1 MKFFRLIRS
10 GIEIAPLLTEIQAK
24 QEAWLLNTSRQDK
37 VQVQR
42 DTNTIFLRGHVRR
55 PDLQVNENQES
66 RFTDTSKSFP
76 RAVALMTS
84 FAKEMN
90 AHLSRATI
98 VRLKPKS
105 KVFRHVDAGSY
116 YFVRDRYHIVL
127 YSSAGSVMVSGN
139 EWVRMREGELW
150 WFDNKQYHEACN
162 ESDEWRIHYIFDL
175 LPIAYE
181 HLAVNPIPPDELSS
195 LESPAKD
202 SLPSFC
208 PRKVLF
214 SAISDEA
221 ILRS

>member
-150 WFDNKQYHEACN
+150 WFDNKQYHEAYN
-162 ESDEWRIHYIFDL
+162 ESGEWRIHYIFDL
-175 LPIAYE
+175 LATDYSD
-181 HLAVNPIPPDELSS
+181 LAVNPIFLPPEPVK
-195 LESPAKD
+195 SPEPAA
-202 SLPSFC
+202 
-208 PRKVLF
+208 
-214 SAISDEA
+214 SALTWA
-221 ILRS
+221 G